1 MKEGLYSF
9 SVILLVFILLASFS
23 TAQDKPSPLTRE
35 EVTQQDPS
43 LHASGVKID
52 PEILLQQHPTTTC
65 SPTLFRASLWELYGT
80 R

>member
-35 EVTQQDPS
+35 EVIQQDPS

-52 PEILLQQHPTTTC
+52 PEILLQQLTP
-65 SPTLFRASLWELYGT
+65 RRT
-80 R
+80 RWKPLNRPPS